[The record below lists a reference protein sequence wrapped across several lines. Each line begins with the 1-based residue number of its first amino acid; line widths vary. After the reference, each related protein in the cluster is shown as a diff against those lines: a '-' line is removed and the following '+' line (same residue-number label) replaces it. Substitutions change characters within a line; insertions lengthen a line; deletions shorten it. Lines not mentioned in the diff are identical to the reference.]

1 VPDYEFFLGGELRLS
16 GDRNEN
22 SLVCT
27 DGIAWRTIDD
37 DVYVFKMDGSLHVLE
52 GNVSQFLWSTID
64 GGEATREGLLQAML
78 KAFIVGGEMASV
90 DLDEFLKDLSSAG
103 LLVD

>member
-1 VPDYEFFLGGELRLS
+1 MRLS

-27 DGIAWRTIDD
+27 DGLAWRTIDD

-52 GNVSQFLWSTID
+52 GNVSQFLWSTLD
-64 GGEATREGLLQAML
+64 GGKATREGLLKAML
-78 KAFIVGGEMASV
+78 KAFNVDGEIASA
-90 DLDEFLKDLSSAG
+90 DLDEFLKELSTAG

>member
-1 VPDYEFFLGGELRLS
+1 MS

-27 DGIAWRTIDD
+27 DGLAWRTIDD

-52 GNVSQFLWSTID
+52 GSVAQLLWSTID
-64 GGEATREGLLQAML
+64 GGEATREGLLKAML
-78 KAFIVGGEMASV
+78 NAFEVDDRMASA
-90 DLDEFLKDLSSAG
+90 DLDEFLKDLSTAG